1 MRKLGVLFILCITMV
16 PQVAQASTESINGHR
31 LNLGFSLGR
40 YVVSGDDF
48 DEAEDGTGI
57 RSYVGVGVGG
67 AVGFD
72 LNLGFHFSRHGLE
85 DLNYHIDSYSV
96 YAEPRI
102 VFLREADWISP
113 FVGGRLGWAHAEGV
127 SERTDYSVS
136 SDGFA
141 AGGMGGIH
149 FPIVGVVRGELTVSL
164 THLSFKPVS
173 FIQGSGDRV
182 DGRTLGFQFGVT
194 IPIAL

>member
-40 YVVSGDDF
+40 YVVSGD
-48 DEAEDGTGI
+48 
-57 RSYVGVGVGG
+57 
-67 AVGFD
+67 
-72 LNLGFHFSRHGLE
+72 
-85 DLNYHIDSYSV
+85 
-96 YAEPRI
+96 
-102 VFLREADWISP
+102 
-113 FVGGRLGWAHAEGV
+113 
-127 SERTDYSVS
+127 
-136 SDGFA
+136 GFA

-182 DGRTLGFQFGVT
+182 GGRTLGFQFGAT
-194 IPIAL
+194 IPITL